1 MDSKDP
7 FKDISFDGRPGNYRE
22 FRRKVILS
30 VAALEDKVQHLAGPK
45 LLSRLTGEAWR
56 CTEHLSIAEL
66 RSNNGWLRVLE
77 CLDRNYKH
85 LPEVELH
92 ESIDEFLFHLKRK
105 PHEGATAFASRFKT
119 ALARLENLISA
130 EREASHAKRRRKDEP
145 GRRHLGPASPV
156 ASSLEDSSAP
166 EADEEAEQTDAEEV
180 PPAASGSNPAPKAE
194 AAPPSMPAGSPPATE
209 PFGSPRRS
217 PPAGSQ
223 ASQGSKTS
231 HGSKKRTSGTFKADM
246 EKQQLEMQRM
256 LGTLEPGY
264 RKPKPIFPQSVLG
277 HLFMRKF
284 GLNREQRSQ
293 VIRSTGGSSRF
304 LDVERILR
312 ASDIEDNHRLED
324 RRGTKPP
331 FKPARRETFA
341 VQDAVDDS
349 SSIDL
354 PDTGSDVDQGD
365 VLVGQTS
372 DQSSEVSAEDE
383 IEEIMEIQKKAK
395 RDFKKSF
402 RTYKETK
409 KRVKEIKKSRMG
421 NAPYYPVVAVP
432 PDSNNSGASGSQP
445 QQPKTFKYDRK
456 DFNRKKGDSSKGGK
470 PNPKREEA
478 QLAESSVAAQ
488 FQYMVTCVDGSQVSG
503 DVYLASIP
511 TGMAILD
518 TGCTTSVVGSDTVA
532 RYTKHFQACGYP
544 SPVPIVLPPVELKGF
559 NGQTETTT
567 SGLKWTVKLG
577 ELHGTV
583 TTYVIAGATPFLL
596 SRRVLEGM
604 GAVLDL
610 GSMTITSEK
619 HQMFNQRLP
628 QASNGHLLLPLCPP
642 ANELEIAQC
651 DEKEIENEPNCANP
665 PQGATDQWSTSAT
678 CATSQKDCL
687 PVPETKSNTIKRNP
701 KNTVLDKRRA
711 FQTVVKN
718 TKNGVVDMNVYRN
731 ELAKIFGEKADNLF
745 YAAVAYQ
752 PKKERIPVEA
762 GTQSF
767 EVSVA
772 EMSKSGDFTVH
783 PWRTRSASNDR
794 CTVSP
799 MSVAIFAFRLPEPLH
814 NTPAGV
820 ASEQPTCFCCNENDA
835 ETTQNHSS
843 TIGMETLYEETDWVD
858 LEGQQPLPEH
868 VHEQLSKSIA
878 SLRKASCRL
887 TLSRI
892 ATDPAGVK
900 AELQAWLKEQA
911 PKLDQR
917 VGLVEVFTGQANLSK
932 TFEDRS
938 NATSIRLGLEYGQ
951 DFTRLH
957 DRRCMLLLIAFV
969 RPSHV
974 WFSFPCKLWG
984 AWTNMNLNKDPKTR
998 DEILRQR
1005 TIARKYLHNV
1015 SEAWH
1020 LQKHLGG
1027 HAHCENPLS
1036 SQAWAELRLGECWE
1050 VRIDQC
1056 ALGLRSPRSDVPIL
1070 KPTRIVTTQESLAAG
1085 IASCRCDGRHRH
1097 EHLEGSYKG
1106 KNLTSWAENY
1116 PRKFCRTMVKYML
1129 SEVKEKFPSKHV
1141 EEILAQEEDQVD
1153 QPQHELEGVPE
1164 VSLEKN
1170 RATALIRK
1178 LHVNTGHSSKEQM
1191 LRLAFR
1197 CQSSPAIVQ
1206 AIRDFKC
1213 SVCDEL
1219 KRPSTHRRAAI
1230 QHADKPNQI
1239 VAVDFVQ
1246 IELKREDRSGKVQE
1260 TVRNALTCVDLATDF
1275 CQQIVVPADMS
1286 LSEAFHKVWGR
1297 PYGVPK
1303 TIYMDPDH
1311 RTISIDFQR
1320 YLVRH
1325 DVQLLHSA
1333 AEAHWQLGKVEVCNR
1348 ILRGMAQH
1356 VWLAGSTASPEET
1369 IEMCATIRNEQLRK
1383 HGFSPVQWF
1392 LGREPTHAGSLADVD
1407 QQRNPATQS
1416 QVLDDETFAAN
1427 LRLRDLAARAFI
1439 AEHAK
1444 DTWRRAVAGRSRPM
1458 RGPFI
1463 QGQQVYMFRRRAR
1476 GLLSTRHGVW
1486 LGPGRIIGTESA
1498 SDGPIPRIIWVSFN
1512 GMIYRCA
1519 PESLRPMAEDEAHF
1533 RQLSKDLAVGS
1544 LPDDVERAEEKLH
1557 GRFGNYVDLTK
1568 DLPEDMDLELDE
1580 DVQAEPE
1587 HPKPHLEGGP
1597 QKIRRRFYRSPE
1609 YWEARAA
1616 GAPPLGA
1623 LHEGPMPNLVSL
1635 DDLFSQPNQDEDIQE
1650 TPMKRPR
1657 VRIDSAAEEIEA
1669 ERAPSQEYS
1678 PSIGPADEPS
1688 MESQAPL
1695 PEASEPASLSGDVS
1709 ASAAPDSML
1718 DDTQSSNQPSAET
1731 TDAAMNDQAI
1741 HVPVPDDD
1749 ELHVSSKTPS
1759 KHAEQVFEM
1768 SLDILPEDIS
1778 DNPLC
1783 LWGVLDECFQ
1793 VTPKAK
1799 LRKVEVSFR
1808 KLSQG
1813 DQQLFEKAM
1822 QKEWNSWIENKVT
1835 SLCKSKGIP
1844 TEKVIKARWVLT
1856 WKKSSDPDDKNKTPK
1871 ARLVLVGWQDPELG
1885 KIQTDSPTLRK
1896 ETKHMILSLC
1906 AARRWKLWGAD
1917 IKTAFLSGDPSSR
1930 DIFFKPPKEIKQWM
1944 NLSEDDLFRL
1954 EKAAYGL
1961 AEAPRAWFLRLS
1973 RELKAAGLSMS
1984 QLDPC
1989 LYCLRKGSKLIG
2001 VCGVHVDDLIGGGEP
2016 EMDQVLANLKKK
2028 LPFGDY
2034 RTYTIRYT
2042 GIEIRQCPN
2051 TYAIEVGQESYID
2064 ALEPVPT
2071 KPLGTSS
2078 TPLNDASIMRT
2089 CAGQLAWVATSTR
2102 PDQSFL
2108 ASYLQGVQEK
2118 GTVADVQMYNKAL
2131 REMKERKVCLRF
2143 PSGVSPSDW
2152 RILCISDAGWATRAN
2167 GESQGGYLLCLTTK
2181 AMFERRRTICW
2192 IIDWQSKKLRRVVR
2206 SSVAAETLASQNGL
2220 DGIEAFQ
2227 ALLAETLHGIS
2238 PRDFRNQ
2245 IPKDPAGLVVDSKGF
2260 FDAVTRSCCSQ
2271 AISLEK
2277 RLQIDYAIAKET
2289 TTNQNIMV
2297 YWVNN
2302 LRMSADCLTKLK
2314 GDTKPLYEILDGG
2327 SYEIT
2332 ICLQSGKK
2340 EKQGEIEQLNKP
2352 GSSSDP

>member
-45 LLSRLTGEAWR
+45 LISRLTGEAWR
-56 CTEHLSIAEL
+56 CTEHLSIADL
-66 RSNNGWLRVLE
+66 RSKNGWLKVLE

-92 ESIDEFLFHLKRK
+92 ESIDEFLFRLKRK

-156 ASSLEDSSAP
+156 ESSLEDSSDP
-166 EADEEAEQTDAEEV
+166 GVDETAEQTDAEAPNPED
-180 PPAASGSNPAPKAE
+180 PQPAAGASPAPKAE

-209 PFGSPRRS
+209 PFGSPRR
-217 PPAGSQ
+217 PPASHASRTSKG
-223 ASQGSKTS
+223 SQGSKRYTTGS
-231 HGSKKRTSGTFKADM
+231 HKGDY

-324 RRGTKPP
+324 RRNTKPP
-331 FKPARRETFA
+331 FKPARRETYA
-341 VQDAVDDS
+341 VQEAVDDS

-354 PDTGSDVDQGD
+354 PNSDSDADQGD
-365 VLVGQTS
+365 VLIGQAS

-395 RDFKKSF
+395 RDFKKNF
-402 RTYKETK
+402 RTYKESK

-421 NAPYYPVVAVP
+421 NAPYYPVVAMP
-432 PDSNNSGASGSQP
+432 PDSSNTGSTGSQP

-456 DFNRKKGDSSKGGK
+456 DFSKKKGDSSKGVK
-470 PNPKREEA
+470 SNAKREEA
-478 QLAESSVAAQ
+478 HMTESTVAAQ

-518 TGCTTSVVGSDTVA
+518 TGCTTSVVGSETVA
-532 RYTKHFQACGYP
+532 RFTQHFQACGFP
-544 SPVPIVLPPVELKGF
+544 APVPIVLPPVELKGF

-567 SGLKWTVKLG
+567 AGLKWTVKLG

-619 HQMFNQRLP
+619 HKMFNQRLP

-642 ANELEIAQC
+642 ADELEIAQC
-651 DEKEIENEPNCANP
+651 DDNEIENEPNCAKASE
-665 PQGATDQWSTSAT
+665 GAPDQWSTNAT
-678 CATSQKDCL
+678 CATTQNDSL
-687 PVPETKSNTIKRNP
+687 PLPASTSNTKKKNP

-718 TKNGVVDMNVYRN
+718 TKNGVVDMNVHK
-731 ELAKIFGEKADNLF
+731 ESMAKIFGEVADNIF

-762 GTQSF
+762 GSQTF

-772 EMSKSGDFTVH
+772 EMSKSGEFTIH
-783 PWRTRSASNDR
+783 PWRTRPASDDR

-799 MSVAIFAFRLPEPLH
+799 MNVAIFAFRLPEPLH
-814 NTPAGV
+814 VTPAEV
-820 ASEQPTCFCCNENDA
+820 ASEEPTCFCCNEHDA
-835 ETTQNHSS
+835 ETTQINNG
-843 TIGMETLYEETDWVD
+843 TLGMETLYEETDWVD

-868 VHEQLSKSIA
+868 VQKQLSKSIA
-878 SLRKASCRL
+878 SLRKASSRL

-900 AELQAWLKEQA
+900 AELQAWLKDQA

-938 NATSIRLGLEYGQ
+938 NTVSIRLGLDHGQ

-957 DRRCMLLLIAFV
+957 DRRCLLLLIAYV
-969 RPSHV
+969 RPSYV

-984 AWTNMNLNKDPKTR
+984 AWTHMNLNKDPKTR

-1005 TIARKYLHNV
+1005 VIARKYLHTV

-1036 SQAWAELRLGECWE
+1036 SQAWAELSLGECWE
-1050 VRIDQC
+1050 VRVDQC

-1106 KNLTSWAENY
+1106 KNMTSWAENY
-1116 PRKFCRTMVKYML
+1116 PRKFCRTMVKYMI

-1141 EEILAQEEDQVD
+1141 EEILAQEEDEVD

-1164 VSLEKN
+1164 LSVEKN
-1170 RATALIRK
+1170 RAVALVRK

-1206 AIRDFKC
+1206 AIRDFTC

-1219 KRPSTHRRAAI
+1219 KRPTTHRRAAI

-1239 VAVDFVQ
+1239 VGVDFVQ
-1246 IELKREDRSGKVQE
+1246 VELKREDRSGKVQE
-1260 TVRNALTCVDLATDF
+1260 VVRNVLTCVDLATDF
-1275 CQQIVVPADMS
+1275 CQQIVVPPKML

-1311 RTISIDFQR
+1311 RTISTDFQR

-1325 DVQLLHSA
+1325 DVQLLHTA

-1369 IEMCATIRNEQLRK
+1369 IEMCATLRNEQLRK

-1407 QQRNPATQS
+1407 QQRNPAVQS

-1427 LRLRDLAARAFI
+1427 LRLRDLAAKAFI
-1439 AEHAK
+1439 DEHAK
-1444 DTWRRAVAGRSRPM
+1444 DVWRRAVAGRSRPM

-1463 QGQQVYMFRRRAR
+1463 QGQQVYMLRRRAR

-1498 SDGPIPRIIWVSFN
+1498 SDGPVPRIIWVSFN

-1533 RQLSKDLAVGS
+1533 RKLSKDLAVGD
-1544 LPDDVERAEEKLH
+1544 LPDDVARAEDKLH
-1557 GRFGNYVDLTK
+1557 GRFGNYIDLSK
-1568 DLPEDMDLELDE
+1568 DLPEDMDLELED
-1580 DVQAEPE
+1580 DVQAEPD

-1597 QKIRRRFYRSPE
+1597 RKVRRRFYRSPE

-1616 GAPPLGA
+1616 GAPPLGG
-1623 LHEGPMPNLVSL
+1623 LHEGPMPNRVSL
-1635 DDLFSQPNQDEDIQE
+1635 DDLFPTPEQDDDIQE
-1650 TPMKRPR
+1650 SPVKRPR
-1657 VRIDSAAEEIEA
+1657 VRIDSDVEELDMQQQ
-1669 ERAPSQEYS
+1669 PSAEYS
-1678 PSIGPADEPS
+1678 PSLGPADDPP

-1695 PEASEPASLSGDVS
+1695 PEASEAASPPGDLSES
-1709 ASAAPDSML
+1709 AVPDTL
-1718 DDTQSSNQPSAET
+1718 DDAQMSNQPDAEI
-1731 TDAAMNDQAI
+1731 TDAAMNEQAV
-1741 HVPVPDDD
+1741 HVPVPQDD
-1749 ELHVSSKTPS
+1749 ELHVSSKPS
-1759 KHAEQVFEM
+1759 AVRAEQVFEV
-1768 SLDILPEDIS
+1768 SPDIVPEDIS
-1778 DNPLC
+1778 DNPMC
-1783 LWGVLDECFQ
+1783 LWGVLEEC
-1793 VTPKAK
+1793 
-1799 LRKVEVSFR
+1799 
-1808 KLSQG
+1808 
-1813 DQQLFEKAM
+1813 
-1822 QKEWNSWIENKVT
+1822 
-1835 SLCKSKGIP
+1835 
-1844 TEKVIKARWVLT
+1844 
-1856 WKKSSDPDDKNKTPK
+1856 
-1871 ARLVLVGWQDPELG
+1871 
-1885 KIQTDSPTLRK
+1885 
-1896 ETKHMILSLC
+1896 
-1906 AARRWKLWGAD
+1906 
-1917 IKTAFLSGDPSSR
+1917 
-1930 DIFFKPPKEIKQWM
+1930 
-1944 NLSEDDLFRL
+1944 
-1954 EKAAYGL
+1954 
-1961 AEAPRAWFLRLS
+1961 
-1973 RELKAAGLSMS
+1973 
-1984 QLDPC
+1984 
-1989 LYCLRKGSKLIG
+1989 
-2001 VCGVHVDDLIGGGEP
+2001 
-2016 EMDQVLANLKKK
+2016 
-2028 LPFGDY
+2028 
-2034 RTYTIRYT
+2034 
-2042 GIEIRQCPN
+2042 
-2051 TYAIEVGQESYID
+2051 
-2064 ALEPVPT
+2064 
-2071 KPLGTSS
+2071 
-2078 TPLNDASIMRT
+2078 
-2089 CAGQLAWVATSTR
+2089 QLAWVATSTR

-2108 ASYLQGVQEK
+2108 ASYLQGIQEK

-2131 REMKERKVCLRF
+2131 REMKERKVCLKF
-2143 PSGVSPSDW
+2143 PAGVNISDW

-2227 ALLAETLHGIS
+2227 ALLAETLHGVS

-2245 IPKDPAGLVVDSKGF
+2245 VPSDPAGLVIDSKGF

-2289 TTNQNIMV
+2289 TTNQNILV
-2297 YWVNN
+2297 FWVNN

-2327 SYEIT
+2327 TYEIT

-2340 EKQGEIEQLNKP
+2340 EKQGESERMDKP
-2352 GSSSDP
+2352 GPSS